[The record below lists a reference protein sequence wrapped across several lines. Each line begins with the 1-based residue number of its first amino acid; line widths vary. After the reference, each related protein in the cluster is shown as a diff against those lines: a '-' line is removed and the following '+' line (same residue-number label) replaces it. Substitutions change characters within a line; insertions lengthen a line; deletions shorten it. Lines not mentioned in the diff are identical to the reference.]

1 MCTTNSPLLFLSNF
15 HFCVCFCFCK
25 LEILKTFLLLA
36 LQVITSLVYFV
47 AAPKRLPEFP
57 QAKTPFPFEK
67 PGGALGNN
75 RALNLLF
82 RCGWWLLNS
91 VGHVYGILAVQTSM
105 SCWFQSD
112 SAKQLVDFFFSD
124 WVFYKFSNNY

>member
-82 RCGWWLLNS
+82 RCGW
-91 VGHVYGILAVQTSM
+91 
-105 SCWFQSD
+105 
-112 SAKQLVDFFFSD
+112 
-124 WVFYKFSNNY
+124 